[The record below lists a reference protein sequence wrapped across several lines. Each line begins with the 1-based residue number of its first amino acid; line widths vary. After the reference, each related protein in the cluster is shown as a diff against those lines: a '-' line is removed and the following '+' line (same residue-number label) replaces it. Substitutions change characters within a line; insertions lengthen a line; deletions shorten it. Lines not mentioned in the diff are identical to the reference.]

1 MNNNNNSNN
10 HTPSDDPPDDP
21 HRPPG
26 APLRGNRNRRPPAR
40 YGFAEFENPYANVST
55 SSYVAFRSQRLRI
68 GAAFWAAVIAVFSWF
83 DQYFGNLSNDPYAN
97 RSEVHLRVLPSRM
110 CNYDGLGLF
119 VVGPPNG
126 RLPRGSIIP
135 FKGIFVRRN
144 SPWHWWA
151 PWSATAQHS
160 QRFVFIAD
168 PRDPLPDIRRFGT
181 YRIVPYANY
190 ANAPWRHWQGPL
202 PRELQSRAVR
212 SSNAKIIC
220 NYRRGLCFLRTKRD
234 IRVGE
239 EVLVSYRW

>member
-55 SSYVAFRSQRLRI
+55 SSYVAFRSQSLRI

-151 PWSATAQHS
+151 PWSATAQRS

-181 YRIVPYANY
+181 HRIVPYANY